1 MKECKG
7 KLVVYNSITVLKR
20 LNYSIHAYSKQN
32 TSNLNVNGA
41 NIPLP
46 CLICVALFAY
56 LMMSVPVFPMFIHV
70 SININTT

>member
-7 KLVVYNSITVLKR
+7 KPVSYSIKVLKR

-46 CLICVALFAY
+46 CLSCVALFAY